1 MDGIR
6 RTPNHVDMTYLNE
19 RLQAL
24 KTTQARCYIEPDRI
38 EDDLPYARV
47 RDSTRTSL
55 QLERQ

>member
-24 KTTQARCYIEPDRI
+24 KTTQARCYSEPDRI
-38 EDDLPYARV
+38 EGDLPYARV
-47 RDSTRTSL
+47 RDSTRASL
-55 QLERQ
+55 